1 MSVSRSEQKFG
12 HNSTPRRSQKLRN
25 TPKFM
30 IFRAFP
36 REIGHR
42 AQFRHF
48 VEVVLG
54 SLEVAGGRWR
64 SLEVAGGRWRSLEVA
79 GGPGQLWKCTRW
91 GGWDPFPDPR
101 ARKCTESTFTFLR
114 P

>member
-1 MSVSRSEQKFG
+1 MSEQKFG

-36 REIGHR
+36 REIGPR
-42 AQFRHF
+42 AQFPHF
-48 VEVVLG
+48 VKVVLG

-64 SLEVAGGRWRSLEVA
+64 SLEVAGG
-79 GGPGQLWKCTRW
+79 PGQPREMYQRGR
-91 GGWDPFPDPR
+91 GGTVFQTP
-101 ARKCTESTFTFLR
+101 ESENVPNQF
-114 P
+114 